1 MNAWSELR
9 ALISYLGGLYG
20 FLRTTA
26 SEEECRRRVHRQ
38 LEGRDEAFL
47 RMLVAGVFAESRSPY
62 GRMCREAGIE
72 LGDATALVRTEG
84 LEPTLERLYDAGV
97 YLTLDEL
104 RGRSPV
110 RRGRLEFIAQPD
122 DFDNPLARIDYGTR
136 SGGSRSSG
144 MPVGTDLRLL
154 EYHAGYVPMVMD
166 AFGLRGRPMALWFP
180 TAPATTGIRIL
191 LTHAKLGLRN
201 ERWFSQSRTVPGKA
215 SARQAALTWATVLMS
230 KLRGSALPKPEYT
243 PPEDAGRVAEWLA
256 EAKRRTGPALLHT
269 TPGSAVR
276 VCLAADELG
285 IDISDSFFRLGGE
298 PYTPARAR
306 VVAAA
311 GCRAASNYY
320 MVELGGYLGLACA
333 SAEEF
338 DDVHL
343 LTDKVAVVQRDK
355 HLDHEATVGALSYT
369 TLHPLSPK
377 VLINLAS
384 DDYGVLRRRDCGCPI
399 GRSGFGLHLH
409 GIRSHDKL
417 TSEGVTFI
425 GSDLIKLV
433 EEVLPSRFGG
443 SATDF
448 QLVEGDD
455 HGLPSVAI
463 VVSPRIGDIDED
475 KVVET
480 MISFLR
486 SSGRAQAMMAE
497 MWRTSGTLRVVR
509 RQPYVTAAAKIPAL
523 HVLRD

>member
-1 MNAWSELR
+1 MT
-9 ALISYLGGLYG
+9 SYLGGLYG
-20 FLRTTA
+20 FLRNTA

-47 RMLVAGVFAESRSPY
+47 RMLAAGVAESRSPY

-72 LGDATALVRTEG
+72 LGDAAVLVHTEG
-84 LEPTLERLYDAGV
+84 LESTLERLYDAGV

-110 RRGRLEFIAQPD
+110 RRGRLEFIAQPE

-201 ERWFSQSRTVPGKA
+201 ERWFSQSKRVPDRA
-215 SARQAALTWATVLMS
+215 SARQAVLTWATVLTS
-230 KLRGSALPKPEYT
+230 KLLGNAFPKPEYT
-243 PPEDAGRVAEWLA
+243 PPEAAGRVAEWLA
-256 EAKRRTGPALLHT
+256 EAKRGGQPAMLHT

-276 VCLAADELG
+276 VCNAAQELG
-285 IDISDSFFRLGGE
+285 VDISDSFFRLGGE
-298 PYTPARAR
+298 PFTPGRAQ

-355 HLDHEATVGALSYT
+355 KLDDEATVGALSYT

-399 GRSGFGLHLH
+399 GRNGFALHLH
-409 GIRSHDKL
+409 GIRSYDKL

-425 GSDLIKLV
+425 GSDLIRLV
-433 EEVLPSRFGG
+433 EEVLPTCFGG
-443 SATDF
+443 SATDY
-448 QLVEGDD
+448 QLVEGDV

-463 VVSPRIGDIDED
+463 VVSPRIGVIDEGD
-475 KVVET
+475 VIET
-480 MISFLR
+480 TISFLC
-486 SSGRAQAMMAE
+486 SSGRSQAMMAE
-497 MWRTSGTLRVVR
+497 MWRTSRTLRVVR

-523 HVLRD
+523 HVLRE